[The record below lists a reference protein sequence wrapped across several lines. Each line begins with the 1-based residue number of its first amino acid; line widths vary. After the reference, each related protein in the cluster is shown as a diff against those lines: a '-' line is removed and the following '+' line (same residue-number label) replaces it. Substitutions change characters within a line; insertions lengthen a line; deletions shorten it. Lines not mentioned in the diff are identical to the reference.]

1 MKTLTRR
8 EFFNVCT
15 KENVRHVLGALKGF
29 QEGEKETTRPSSCD
43 EAAMQLAKD
52 RQRLHQHKRKRKE
65 GQSL

>member
-1 MKTLTRR
+1 MTRR

-15 KENVRHVLGALKGF
+15 KENIRHVLGALNGF
-29 QEGEKETTRPSSCD
+29 QEGVKETTRPSCD